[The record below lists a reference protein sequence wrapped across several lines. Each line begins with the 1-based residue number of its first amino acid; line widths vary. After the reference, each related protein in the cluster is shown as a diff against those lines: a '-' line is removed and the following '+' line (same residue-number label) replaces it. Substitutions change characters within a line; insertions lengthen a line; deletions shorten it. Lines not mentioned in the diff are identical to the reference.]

1 MDGEVITY
9 NFDGKKARIIYL
21 DENEFKKKM
30 RAVKRYSMNAYKYW
44 IFDVIPKLKIEG
56 KKDGKYELQLPVN
69 EIFQKV
75 YGEVKILLSVQNDVV
90 ILEDITP
97 SDMLMEMHNKDLPTY
112 KGVPYRNNKDKF
124 KIDFYK
130 EVKKNV

>member
-9 NFDGKKARIIYL
+9 NFEGKKARIIYL

-30 RAVKRYSMNAYKYW
+30 RAVKRYSTNAYKYW
-44 IFDVIPKLKIEG
+44 LFDVIPKLKIEG

-130 EVKKNV
+130 EVKKSV